1 VIKERLGQ
9 RIDDWI
15 HLGLPFLFRRPLNPN
30 WLTVT
35 GALVSLVAALVFA
48 QGHFLVAGVVMLFGG
63 SFDLID
69 GVVARHFGTSSSFG
83 AFLDSSLDRFVDMAL
98 LLGLAFYYGSQGELV
113 PQFLAEVVLVCS
125 IMTSYAKARAELV
138 IPHLP
143 GGMLERGERIGLL
156 AAGAI
161 LNIMVPVLWVLA
173 LGTAI
178 TVVQRFWAAHRGMTR
193 FDAAVRNGAE
203 EV

>member
-1 VIKERLGQ
+1 VLKERLGQ
-9 RIDDWI
+9 RIDHWI
-15 HLGLPFLFRRPLNPN
+15 RLGLPFLFKRPLNPN

-35 GALVSLVAALVFA
+35 GALVSLVAALVLA
-48 QGHFLVAGVVMLFGG
+48 QGYFLAAGIGILFGG

-98 LLGLAFYYGSQGELV
+98 LLGLAFHYGSQGEFV
-113 PQFLAEVVLVCS
+113 PQLLAEVVLVCS

-161 LNIMVPVLWVLA
+161 LDIMVPILWVLA
-173 LGTAI
+173 LGTVI
-178 TVVQRFWAAHRGMTR
+178 TVVQRFRAAHRAMTR
-193 FDAAVRNGAE
+193 FDAAVRDGAE